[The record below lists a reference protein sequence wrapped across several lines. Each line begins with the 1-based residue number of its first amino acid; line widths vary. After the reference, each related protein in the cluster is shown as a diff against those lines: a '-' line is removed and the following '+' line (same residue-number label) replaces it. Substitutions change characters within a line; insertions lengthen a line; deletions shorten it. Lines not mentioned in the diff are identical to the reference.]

1 MQHQRRLLLNTTVRC
16 RKEEERK
23 EAKRRYITKWVCIAV
38 LACII
43 LGSGTATG
51 IKLNSI
57 YKDYI
62 EVDND
67 KISQIEFD
75 FYYGIAKTNSL
86 NTTLYGSMTYGDY
99 YSSLKVS
106 TYHNIHYDDQPMIS

>member
-1 MQHQRRLLLNTTVRC
+1 M
-16 RKEEERK
+16 
-23 EAKRRYITKWVCIAV
+23 CIAV

-75 FYYGIAKTNSL
+75 FYYGIAKTKSL